1 MATRQDDIELLNYIH
16 PLKLRGLM
24 QAVYVSEC
32 LCNGETHERI
42 VAKFKG
48 DIQLVDMWVNF
59 VKHNGWI
66 RYDNQTQQWS
76 TTEKGK
82 QRIYEII
89 CEFRPQN

>member
-32 LCNGETHERI
+32 LSNGETYEKI
-42 VAKFKG
+42 VAKFEG

-66 RYDNQTQQWS
+66 RYDTETQQWS

-82 QRIYEII
+82 QRIYEVIS
-89 CEFRPQN
+89 EFRPQN